1 MSIIKFYISRQLKGI
16 GISLFF
22 LSCIINGAA
31 QDGEKRDTP
40 IVLKYKLDSL
50 TVAEDKEPPEEQ
62 NDSVEESSDTTTT
75 DPEYFLRKEFT
86 GRLFDSVL
94 FRKVPDSVMKRFRED
109 DAFWYANEIFRKKQP
124 RRTNLNFFSQ
134 PFFQVLLW
142 IIIIAGFVTFL
153 IMYLYNSNVGI
164 FRRTSV
170 ISQEDS
176 IEETENIFSINYQ
189 REIDKSVNAGNYR
202 LAVRLMFLRL
212 LKNLSDKNII
222 QYKPDNTN
230 LDYLMQMRA
239 GNMYGDFFRLTR
251 NYEYCWYGQFQPDK
265 GKFEVIKKDFDS
277 FDRKLY

>member
-1 MSIIKFYISRQLKGI
+1 MKFSISRQVKGI
-16 GISLFF
+16 GILLFF
-22 LSCIINGAA
+22 LSCFIYGTA
-31 QDGEKRDTP
+31 QDDEKRDTP

-50 TVAEDKEPPEEQ
+50 TMPEGEEPPAEQ
-62 NDSVEESSDTTTT
+62 NYGTEESNDTTA

-109 DAFWYANEIFRKKQP
+109 DAFWYANEIFRKKHP
-124 RRTNLNFFSQ
+124 KRTNLSFFSQ

-164 FRRTSV
+164 FRKTTV

-176 IEETENIFSINYQ
+176 VEETENIFSINYQ
-189 REIDKSVNAGNYR
+189 REIDKSVDAGNYR

-222 QYKPDNTN
+222 QYKADNTN

-239 GNMYGDFFRLTR
+239 GSMYGEFFRLTR
-251 NYEYCWYGQFQPDK
+251 NYEYCWYGQFQIDK

>member
-1 MSIIKFYISRQLKGI
+1 MKFTISRQVKGI

-22 LSCIINGAA
+22 LSYFFYGAA

-40 IVLKYKLDSL
+40 IVLKYRVDSL
-50 TVAEDKEPPEEQ
+50 TVAEDETHPEEVR
-62 NDSVEESSDTTTT
+62 DSIEESSDTTT

-86 GRLFDSVL
+86 GPIFDSVL
-94 FRKVPDSVMKRFRED
+94 FRKVPDSVMNRFRED

-124 RRTNLNFFSQ
+124 KRGNLNFFSQ
-134 PFFQVLLW
+134 PFFQALLW
-142 IIIIAGFVTFL
+142 IVVIAGFVTFL

-170 ISQEDS
+170 INEEDGVA
-176 IEETENIFSINYQ
+176 ETEDIFAINYQ
-189 REIDKSVNAGNYR
+189 REIDKSVKAGDYR

-212 LKNLSDKNII
+212 LKNLSDNNII

-230 LDYLMQMRA
+230 LDYLMQLRE

-251 NYEYCWYGQFQPDK
+251 NYEYCWYGQFQIDK

-277 FDRKLY
+277 FERKLY